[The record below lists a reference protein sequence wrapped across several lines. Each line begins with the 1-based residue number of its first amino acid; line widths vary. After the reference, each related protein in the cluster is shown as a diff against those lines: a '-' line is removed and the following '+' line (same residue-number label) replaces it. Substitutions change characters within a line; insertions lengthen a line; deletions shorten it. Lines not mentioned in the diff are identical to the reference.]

1 MPSDKGG
8 LGRTG
13 NKHKRN
19 KAPPAPHP
27 ARKEGQGP
35 RGQRPG
41 LRSADSK
48 PPKEA
53 KGRAALPSRVE
64 VMMSEAARLALT
76 AEFEVDLL
84 EARMKEAEAIN
95 DKKKELYERW
105 EMEFHQKL
113 NPVDQAND
121 VLDISARLALT
132 KEGLKLSKAAARA
145 ERVMSDIGLE
155 LEAAIE
161 KAECVLANFQRCQ
174 AAYDERAQ
182 ADARE
187 QQNSRVP

>member
-1 MPSDKGG
+1 
-8 LGRTG
+8 
-13 NKHKRN
+13 
-19 KAPPAPHP
+19 
-27 ARKEGQGP
+27 
-35 RGQRPG
+35 
-41 LRSADSK
+41 
-48 PPKEA
+48 
-53 KGRAALPSRVE
+53 
-64 VMMSEAARLALT
+64 MSEAARLALT